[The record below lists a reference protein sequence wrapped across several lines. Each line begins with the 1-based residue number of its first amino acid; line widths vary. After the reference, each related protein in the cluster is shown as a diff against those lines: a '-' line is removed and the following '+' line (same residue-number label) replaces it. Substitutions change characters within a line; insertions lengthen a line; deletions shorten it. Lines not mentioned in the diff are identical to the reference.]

1 MLAVGL
7 ESSRSSG
14 SRTRASTRASLE
26 RRKKKKSRLDTLKTL
41 IESPQ

>member
-7 ESSRSSG
+7 GSSGSGG

-26 RRKKKKSRLDTLKTL
+26 KRKKKSRLDTLKTL
-41 IESPQ
+41 VESPR